1 MKKPSVRL
9 AAVLASAL
17 ALGWGGSASAA
28 ELPEG
33 TVISAAN
40 LDKIKGDTFQGQ
52 TIAKLLTDSMEM
64 RIRKQGLRLPLVHT
78 KEIAMDPKY
87 LEASKRN
94 IGKAQL
100 NSGTRQVEGWE
111 AGMPFPDVKESDPQ
125 AAEKLIWNWYYGQP
139 RGDIM
144 QVPNVQYVLIS
155 GDKGVEQE
163 QTWGFTRYSMKG
175 KLGAN
180 KEAEGGGK
188 ELSRTIFVAQKPA
201 DLKGLGTFTIRHDG
215 AQMEDVWAYIPAVR
229 RIRRLSGGAWMDPI
243 GGTDQLQDDIEVFN
257 AQPSWYKGYKLLG
270 KRWIL
275 AAAHAEHPAWKI
287 GGKTPAE
294 RYPMLDLA
302 GAPYWN
308 LSNDSYEPRE
318 VYVIEA
324 TTPPEHPYSKKVVY
338 MDVKYPRL
346 HYGEAYDRKGE
357 LWKIFDFHSYPGKG
371 VDGFR
376 DIRTTAGVTIDLK
389 RNHATAFFPD
399 TSSWNT
405 NPSGITSKN
414 VTLQELQAAGR

>member
-1 MKKPSVRL
+1 MHTLNKL
-9 AAVLASAL
+9 AAVVAGCFFASVAGL
-17 ALGWGGSASAA
+17 SAAA

-40 LDKIKGDTFQGQ
+40 LDKIINDTFQGQ
-52 TIAKLLTDSMEM
+52 PVGKLLTESMEM
-64 RIRKQGLRLPLVHT
+64 RVRKQGWKLPLV
-78 KEIAMDPKY
+78 KASDVVMDDKFN
-87 LEASKRN
+87 EASKRN
-94 IGKAQL
+94 IGKVQF
-100 NSGTRQVEGWE
+100 NSATRQVEGWE
-111 AGMPFPDVKESDPQ
+111 GGMPFPDVKESDPL

-144 QVPNVQYVLIS
+144 NVPNVQYVLIN

-163 QTWGFTRYSMKG
+163 QTWGFIRYSMKG

-180 KEAEGGGK
+180 KAVEGDGK

-201 DLKGLGTFTIRHDG
+201 DLKGLGTFTIRHDS
-215 AQMEDVWAYIPAVR
+215 AQVEDVWAYIPAVR

-243 GGTDQLQDDIEVFN
+243 GGTDQLQDDIEIFN

-275 AAAHAEHPAWKI
+275 AAVHAQKPSWKI
-287 GGKTPAE
+287 DGKTVAD
-294 RYPMLDLA
+294 RYPVLDLS
-302 GAPYWN
+302 GPPYWN
-308 LSNDSYEPRE
+308 LSNDRYEPRE

-324 TTPPEHPYSKKVVY
+324 TTPTEHPYSKKVVY

-346 HYGEAYDRKGE
+346 HYGEAFDRKGD
-357 LWKIFDFHSYPGKG
+357 LWKIFQFNSYPGRG
-371 VDGFR
+371 VDGFH
-376 DIRTTAGVTIDLK
+376 DIRTTSGVTIDLK
-389 RNHATAFFPD
+389 RNHATAFFTD
-399 TSSWNT
+399 TSTWST
-405 NPSGITSKN
+405 NAPGITSKN

>member
-1 MKKPSVRL
+1 MKTRTVKL
-9 AAVLASAL
+9 AAMLAGSV
-17 ALGWGGSASAA
+17 ALGWSCLGQAA

-33 TVISAAN
+33 TIVSAAN

-52 TIAKLLTDSMEM
+52 SIGSMLTASMEM
-64 RIRKQGLRLPLVHT
+64 RVRSQGLRLPLVHA
-78 KEIAMDPKY
+78 KEITMDPKY

-94 IGKAQL
+94 IGKATL
-100 NSGTRQVEGWE
+100 NSATRQVEGWE

-144 QVPNVQYVLIS
+144 KVPNVQYVLIS
-155 GDKGVEQE
+155 GTKGVEQE
-163 QTWGFTRYSMKG
+163 QTWGFIRYSMKG

-180 KEAEGGGK
+180 KQVEGAGK
-188 ELSRTIFVAQKPA
+188 ELSRTIFVAQKPS

-215 AQMEDVWAYIPAVR
+215 PQMEDVWAYIPAVR

-275 AAAHAEHPAWKI
+275 AAPHAKNPAWKI
-287 GGKTPAE
+287 DGKTLEE
-294 RYPMLDLA
+294 RYPALDLSA
-302 GAPYWN
+302 APYWN
-308 LSNDSYEPRE
+308 LSHDRYEPRE

-405 NPSGITSKN
+405 NPPGITSSN

>member
-1 MKKPSVRL
+1 MKALTKI
-9 AAVLASAL
+9 AAAL
-17 ALGWGGSASAA
+17 AGCAMASLADVAVAA

-40 LDKIKGDTFQGQ
+40 IDKVKGDTFQN
-52 TIAKLLTDSMEM
+52 IPVAKMLTDSMEM
-64 RIRKQGLRLPLVHT
+64 RIRKQGLKVPLVHS
-78 KEIAMDPKY
+78 KEVTMDPKY
-87 LEASKRN
+87 VEASKKN
-94 IGKAQL
+94 AGKVQF
-100 NSGTRQVEGWE
+100 NTGTRQVEGWE

-125 AAEKLIWNWYYGQP
+125 VAEKLIWNWYYGQP

-144 QVPNVQYVLIS
+144 NVPNVQYVLIS

-163 QTWGFTRYSMKG
+163 QTWGFIRYSMKG
-175 KLGAN
+175 KLGAH
-180 KEAEGGGK
+180 KEAEGDGK

-201 DLKGLGTFTIRHDG
+201 DLKGLGTFTIRHDS
-215 AQMEDVWAYIPAVR
+215 AQVEDVWAYIPAVR

-257 AQPSWYKGYKLLG
+257 AQPSWYKGYKLIG

-275 AAAHAEHPAWKI
+275 AAVHAQQPAWKI
-287 GGKTPAE
+287 DGKSPAE
-294 RYPMLDLA
+294 RYPVLDLS
-302 GAPYWN
+302 GPPYWN
-308 LSNDSYEPRE
+308 LSNDRYEPRE

-338 MDVKYPRL
+338 MDVQYPRL

-376 DIRTTAGVTIDLK
+376 DIRTTSGITIDLK
-389 RNHATAFFPD
+389 RNHATAFFTD
-399 TSSWNT
+399 TSTWAT
-405 NPSGITSKN
+405 NPAGITSKN

>member
-1 MKKPSVRL
+1 MKPFMKI
-9 AAVLASAL
+9 AAAIA
-17 ALGWGGSASAA
+17 GWAVAGAAGLVHAA

-40 LDKIKGDTFQGQ
+40 LEKVKGDTFQGVPV
-52 TIAKLLTDSMEM
+52 AKLLTESMEM
-64 RIRKQGLRLPLVHT
+64 RIRTQNLKIPLVHA
-78 KEIAMDPKY
+78 KEVTMEPKFV
-87 LEASKRN
+87 EASRKN

-100 NSGTRQVEGWE
+100 NSSTRQVEGWE
-111 AGMPFPDVKESDPQ
+111 AGMPFPDVKENDPQ

-144 QVPNVQYVLIS
+144 KVPNVQYVLIS

-163 QTWGFTRYSMKG
+163 QTWGFIRYSMKG
-175 KLGAN
+175 KLGSN
-180 KEAEGGGK
+180 KEVEGEGK
-188 ELSRTIFVAQKPA
+188 ELSRTIFAAQKPA
-201 DLKGLGTFTIRHDG
+201 DLKGLGTFTIRHDS
-215 AQMEDVWAYIPAVR
+215 AQVEDVWAYIPAVR

-275 AAAHAEHPAWKI
+275 AAVHADSTPWKMD
-287 GGKTPAE
+287 GKTPAE
-294 RYPMLDLA
+294 RYPVLDLS
-302 GAPYWN
+302 GPPYWN
-308 LSNDSYEPRE
+308 LSNDKYEPRE

-338 MDVKYPRL
+338 MDVKYPRM
-346 HYGEAYDRKGE
+346 HYGEAFDRKGE

-376 DIRTTAGVTIDLK
+376 DIRTTSAVTIDLK
-389 RNHATAFFPD
+389 RNHATVFFTD
-399 TSSWNT
+399 TATWKT

-414 VTLQELQAAGR
+414 VTLQELQAMGR

>member
-1 MKKPSVRL
+1 MKKTSLAL
-9 AAVLASAL
+9 AAVLAGSTLSGWCTL
-17 ALGWGGSASAA
+17 AGAA

-33 TVISAAN
+33 TIISVAN
-40 LDKIKGDTFQGQ
+40 LDKIKNDTFQGQ
-52 TIAKLLTDSMEM
+52 PIAKLLTEAMEM
-64 RIRKQGLRLPLVHT
+64 RIRKQNLRLPLIHAKDIT
-78 KEIAMDPKY
+78 LDAKF

-94 IGKAQL
+94 IGKTQL
-100 NSGTRQVEGWE
+100 NPTTRQVEGWE

-144 QVPNVQYVLIS
+144 QVPNVEYVLIS

-180 KEAEGGGK
+180 KEVEGEGK

-257 AQPSWYKGYKLLG
+257 AQPSWYKSYKLLG
-270 KRWIL
+270 RRWIL
-275 AAAHAEHPAWKI
+275 AAAHAENPAWKI
-287 GGKTPAE
+287 GGKTLTE
-294 RYPMLDLA
+294 RYPLLDLTA
-302 GAPYWN
+302 APYWN
-308 LSNDSYEPRE
+308 LSHDRYEPRE

-338 MDVKYPRL
+338 MDVKVPRL
-346 HYGEAYDRKGE
+346 YMGEAYDRKGE

-376 DIRTTAGVTIDLK
+376 DIRTTAGLTIDLK

-405 NPSGITSKN
+405 NPAGITSKN

>member
-1 MKKPSVRL
+1 MKSLMKL
-9 AAVLASAL
+9 TAVIAGYSFSGLSGIAI
-17 ALGWGGSASAA
+17 AA
-28 ELPEG
+28 ELPVG

-40 LDKIKGDTFQGQ
+40 LDKIMSDTFQGQ
-52 TIAKLLTDSMEM
+52 SVKKLLTDSMEM
-64 RIRKQGLRLPLVHT
+64 RIRKQGLKLPLVHAT
-78 KEIAMDPKY
+78 EIVMDAKY
-87 LEASKRN
+87 IEASKKN
-94 IGKAQL
+94 IGKAQF
-100 NSGTRQVEGWE
+100 NTSTRQVDGWE
-111 AGMPFPDVKESDPQ
+111 AGMPFPDVQESDPHV
-125 AAEKLIWNWYYGQP
+125 AEKLIWNWYYGQP

-144 QVPNVQYVLIS
+144 NVPNLNYVLIS
-155 GDKGVEQE
+155 GEKGVEQE

-180 KEAEGGGK
+180 KEVEGGGK

-201 DLKGLGTFTIRHDG
+201 DLKGLGTYTVRKDN
-215 AQMEDVWAYIPAVR
+215 AELEDVWAYIPAVR

-275 AAAHAEHPAWKI
+275 AAAHAKNPAWVTN
-287 GGKTPAE
+287 GKSTTE
-294 RYPMLDLA
+294 RYPVLDLS
-302 GAPYWN
+302 GPPYWN
-308 LSNDSYEPRE
+308 LSNDNYEPRE

-324 TTPPEHPYSKKVVY
+324 TTPSEHPYSKKIVY

-346 HYGEAYDRKGE
+346 HYGEAFDRKGD
-357 LWKIFDFHSYPGKG
+357 LWKIFQFNSYPGRG

-376 DIRTTAGVTIDLK
+376 DIRTTSGVTIDLK

-399 TSSWNT
+399 TTTWKT
-405 NPSGITSKN
+405 NPVGITSNN

>member
-1 MKKPSVRL
+1 MKTTTTCL
-9 AAVLASAL
+9 ATAL
-17 ALGWGGSASAA
+17 ALAWACMAGAA

-40 LDKIKGDTFQGQ
+40 LDRIKNDTFGGQ

-64 RIRKQGLRLPLVHT
+64 RIRKQGLRLPLVAA
-78 KEIAMDPKY
+78 KEITMDPKY
-87 LEASKRN
+87 LEASRRN
-94 IGKAQL
+94 VGKATL
-100 NSGTRQVEGWE
+100 NAATRQVEGWE

-125 AAEKLIWNWYYGQP
+125 VAEKLIWNWYYGQP

-144 QVPNVQYVLIS
+144 AVPNVQYVLIS
-155 GDKGVEQE
+155 GEKGVEQE

-180 KEAEGGGK
+180 KEVEGAGK
-188 ELSRTIFVAQKPA
+188 ELSRTIFVAQKPT
-201 DLKGLGTFTIRHDG
+201 DLKGLGTFTIRHDS

-275 AAAHAEHPAWKI
+275 AAAHATNPAWKVN
-287 GGKTPAE
+287 GKTVAE
-294 RYPMLDLA
+294 RYPLLDVSA
-302 GAPYWN
+302 APFWN
-308 LSNDSYEPRE
+308 LNNDRYEPRE

-324 TTPPEHPYSKKVVY
+324 ITPPEHPYSKKVVY

-346 HYGEAYDRKGE
+346 YYGEAYDRKGE

-371 VDGFR
+371 VDGFH
-376 DIRTTAGVTIDLK
+376 DIRTTAGMTIDLK

-399 TSSWNT
+399 TSTWST
-405 NPSGITSKN
+405 NPAGITSKN